1 MEKLKPTKNEVEKE
15 KAIVEKI
22 IGLIKEVSGRDAMLV
37 GSIAKNTAL
46 RGDKDIDIF
55 ILFPKSIPRKQL
67 EEEGLSIGRKVCKL
81 LGVKP
86 RLKYAEHPYTCTTV
100 DGYDVDIV
108 PCYKIKMG
116 EKIISAV
123 DRSPLHTE
131 YIKKHL
137 KNTDDA
143 RMLKYFMKKIG
154 VYGAEIETHGFSGYL
169 CELLVLHYGS
179 FENVLKAA
187 SRWERG
193 KRIDIEGK
201 SNERFNAPLV
211 VIDPVDPHRNVA
223 AAVSEQKLC
232 EFILLARYYL
242 KHKTIPKKAKIMKKR
257 GKIYVV
263 EWALKKEEVKEI
275 LWSQLER
282 FQDKVVRHLNF
293 HELHCIDS
301 MIWTDAKTKAQL
313 LVELEVW
320 DMPPIN
326 DHWGPRVYD
335 IEHSKLFIEKYGK
348 VMVRKNRLVTEK
360 RREYPTAKGLLKDL
374 LKEVPSHL
382 KRKKWTIKKGNA
394 ARATEIWQ
402 IYSKKF
408 WNLK

>member
-1 MEKLKPTKNEVEKE
+1 
-15 KAIVEKI
+15 
-22 IGLIKEVSGRDAMLV
+22 
-37 GSIAKNTAL
+37 
-46 RGDKDIDIF
+46 
-55 ILFPKSIPRKQL
+55 
-67 EEEGLSIGRKVCKL
+67 
-81 LGVKP
+81 
-86 RLKYAEHPYTCTTV
+86 
-100 DGYDVDIV
+100 
-108 PCYKIKMG
+108 
-116 EKIISAV
+116 
-123 DRSPLHTE
+123 
-131 YIKKHL
+131 
-137 KNTDDA
+137 
-143 RMLKYFMKKIG
+143 
-154 VYGAEIETHGFSGYL
+154 
-169 CELLVLHYGS
+169 LVLHYGS

-257 GKIYVV
+257 GKIYVI

-382 KRKKWTIKKGNA
+382 KRKKWTIKEGNA